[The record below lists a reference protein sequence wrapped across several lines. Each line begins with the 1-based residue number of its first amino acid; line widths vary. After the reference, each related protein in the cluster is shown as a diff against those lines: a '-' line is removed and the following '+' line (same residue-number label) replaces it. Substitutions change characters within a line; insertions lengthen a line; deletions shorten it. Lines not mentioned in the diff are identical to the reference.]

1 MKNNKM
7 TKFSLVNLI
16 IFTILISISLYS
28 QDNTD
33 DQKSFADFKLNDQ
46 YTDKKSTVQ
55 VALEDLDNDG
65 DLDAVC
71 SNMGYNNSQVLFNDG
86 KGNFTDSGQEL
97 TQQGH
102 GVGVDD
108 LNGDGTPDIFITCAG
123 YKTGNEKKYNNKPS
137 KIYFN
142 NGKGQFQDSG
152 QILGDKDLSG
162 NAVQLLD
169 ADLDGDIDVVV
180 EYNQNPDILYINNGK
195 GYFTKSD
202 IMIPENPLFLDID
215 ADGDMDIF
223 CRQFGRGFK
232 ILMNY
237 EGRFREYWTMID
249 TMIVNGAASFGDFD
263 NDKDLDIVFTN
274 GNRNYNSPSKVLL
287 NDGNGMFKDSGQK
300 LSRSI
305 FGRVCVGDLN
315 GDKTLDLLITNLG
328 EASVVWSNDGKG
340 NFTITNSI
348 IGTLSPFQRPVI
360 KDLDKDGYNDVF
372 IANFDGGSN
381 QYSNEIWLN
390 QKKSN
395 DTR

>member
-1 MKNNKM
+1 MKKL
-7 TKFSLVNLI
+7 TLYNLM
-16 IFTILISISLYS
+16 IFILLLSSSLYCQES
-28 QDNTD
+28 PSLI
-33 DQKSFADFKLNDQ
+33 KSFADFKLNDQ
-46 YTDKKSTVQ
+46 YSDKKSTVQ

-71 SNMGYNNSQVLFNDG
+71 SNMGYNFSQVLFNDG

-102 GVGVDD
+102 GVGVSD

-123 YKTGNEKKYNNKPS
+123 YKTGNEKNYNNKPS

-142 NGKGQFQDSG
+142 NGKGQFQESG
-152 QILGDKDLSG
+152 QILGDKNLSG
-162 NAVQLLD
+162 YAVQLLD
-169 ADLDGDIDVVV
+169 VDLDGDIDVVV

-195 GYFTKSD
+195 GEFSKSD

-215 ADGDMDIF
+215 ADGDKDIF
-223 CRQFGRGFK
+223 IRQFGRGFK
-232 ILMNY
+232 MLINDK
-237 EGRFREYWTMID
+237 GQFREYWTMKD
-249 TMIVNGAASFGDFD
+249 TTIVNGAASFGDVDGD
-263 NDKDLDIVFTN
+263 NDLDIVFTN
-274 GNRNYNSPSKVLL
+274 GNRSFNSPSIVLL
-287 NDGNGMFKDSGQK
+287 NDGKGYFKHSGQK
-300 LSRSI
+300 LSPSI

-328 EASVVWSNDGKG
+328 ETSVIWSNDGKG
-340 NFTITNSI
+340 CFTATKTI

-360 KDLDKDGYNDVF
+360 KDLDNNGYNDIF

-390 QKKSN
+390 QKNKE
-395 DTR
+395 TK